1 MKKIILLLACFFSL
15 NALAQI
21 IPNEYFAN
29 PITINC
35 PLDTTQS
42 IATFTEWEAY
52 QTTDDFWNG
61 TKDSSRCFDIG
72 IPISFFGCNIFLSQS
87 DSTRAVFL
95 RLKLVATNRIL
106 LDSNALHKLMFS
118 GYLSS
123 GLQLNTNDTCPD
135 GYCSG
140 VMVGIEIPDSAGTGS
155 AMRWYDAGITA
166 GGFLEFCFTT
176 EYFPNNN
183 YLRELIVKIRARP
196 GSFHD
201 TLSIKIVSIE
211 NFSSH
216 YLVNQLID
224 SSSVVPYNVSQF
236 EYWLNATFSD
246 FNYLVMHSNS
256 YPSAVNI
263 TPLDFY
269 PVPNTA
275 IQSQV
280 NISLH
285 PFASL
290 TFQPFTGLRGGL
302 VLGDTIRH
310 SINLILQGGNICMH
324 PFVERLHFNGDQ
336 FTYRSGSVDFEGHS
350 SCMLFARG
358 GTLKIDDGAV
368 FHYGSPGKG
377 ILAFKTGAKIEI
389 GKNAALVVHNTL
401 MMQEFFT
408 DDGPQQIY
416 LDLKRGSKLI
426 FANGSRLSN
435 KFSKDGSMKLNVLM
449 KGGELDDGGLPENDR
464 QLIMRIYDIPDD
476 DENNNLTLFSNP
488 FDDELS
494 YSFISGKE
502 MKMEEKIYDVQGK
515 LVRFAT
521 QQCSIGVNYYKVN
534 ISSLSKGIYFLQ
546 LKPLEGKIV
555 KRKLI
560 KV

>member
-1 MKKIILLLACFFSL
+1 MKKIILFLFCFFSL
-15 NALAQI
+15 DTFAQI
-21 IPNEYFAN
+21 VPNGNFFN

-35 PLDTTQS
+35 PHNTTQS
-42 IATFTEWEAY
+42 IVTFSEWEAY
-52 QTTDDFWNG
+52 QTTNDFWNG
-61 TKDSSRCFDIG
+61 TKDSSMCFDIG
-72 IPISFFGCNIFLSQS
+72 NPAGQNGCNIILSQS

-95 RLKLVATNRIL
+95 RLKLDATNRIL

-118 GYLSS
+118 GYLPS
-123 GLQLNTNDTCPD
+123 GLQLNTNDTCQD

-166 GGFLEFCFTT
+166 GGMLEFCFAT

-183 YLRELIVKIRARP
+183 YLRELIVKIRALP
-196 GSFHD
+196 GSFHE
-201 TLSIKIVSIE
+201 TVLIKFLSIE
-211 NFSSH
+211 NYSANDWVTQF
-216 YLVNQLID
+216 ID
-224 SSSVVPYNVSQF
+224 SSSVLPYNFSQF
-236 EYWLNATFSD
+236 EYWLNFTFSD

-280 NISLH
+280 NITLY
-285 PFASL
+285 PYASL
-290 TFQPFTGLRGGL
+290 TFQPFTDLRGGL

-310 SINLILQGGNICMH
+310 NINLILQGGNICMY
-324 PFVERLHFNGDQ
+324 PFVERIHMNGDQ
-336 FTYRSGSVDFEGHS
+336 FTYRSGTVDFEGHS

-377 ILAFKTGAKIEI
+377 ILAFKTGARVEI

-401 MMQEFFT
+401 MMQEFFS

-416 LDLKRGSKLI
+416 LELKRGSKLI
-426 FANGSRLSN
+426 FANGSRLNN

-449 KGGELDDGGLPENDR
+449 KGGELDDSGLPENDR
-464 QLIMRIYDIPDD
+464 QLIRRIYDIPDD
-476 DENNNLTLFSNP
+476 DENSNLALFNNP
-488 FDDELS
+488 FDEELT
-494 YSFISGKE
+494 YSFLGSKE
-502 MKMEEKIYDVQGK
+502 AKMEERIFDVQGK
-515 LVRFAT
+515 LVHFAI
-521 QQCSIGVNYYKVN
+521 QPFSRGVNYYIVN
-534 ISSLSKGIYFLQ
+534 IRNLSKGIYFLQ
-546 LKPLEGKIV
+546 LKTSEGKMAM
-555 KRKLI
+555 RKLV